1 MAEAVA
7 ALSLTASI
15 FQVISFGSKV
25 VARLKDFKS
34 DINEFPKAFRD
45 IKTEL
50 PLLLDTLKR
59 TKEKADLGTISQE
72 TQDALLP
79 VINGCR
85 NQAELLDDMLTKVI
99 PETNDSSWQRKRK
112 AIASLGVEKKTQ
124 AITDTL
130 RGYVQILTYYQAG
143 SLARLENPPTPLNI
157 SNLSSW
163 YLSIGIRSMLIA
175 KTSPQSSVR
184 GLRIS
189 VVLRLLALVELRK
202 LKKTIL

>member
-1 MAEAVA
+1 MAESIA

-15 FQVISFGSKV
+15 IQILSFGSRV
-25 VARLKDFKS
+25 VARLSDFKS

-59 TKEKADLGTISQE
+59 TKEQADLGTISQE

-85 NQAELLDDMLTKVI
+85 SQAEQLDDMLTKVI

-112 AIASLGVEKKTQ
+112 AILSLGVEKKTQ

-130 RGYVQILTYYQAG
+130 RGYVQLLTYYQAG
-143 SLARLENPPTPLNI
+143 SLARLERA
-157 SNLSSW
+157 SS
-163 YLSIGIRSMLIA
+163 
-175 KTSPQSSVR
+175 SPQYIEPVFIVPFDRDTKYIDRKDITLELST
-184 GLRIS
+184 
-189 VVLRLLALVELRK
+189 RLANQRRVAL
-202 LKKTIL
+202 TGIGGAG